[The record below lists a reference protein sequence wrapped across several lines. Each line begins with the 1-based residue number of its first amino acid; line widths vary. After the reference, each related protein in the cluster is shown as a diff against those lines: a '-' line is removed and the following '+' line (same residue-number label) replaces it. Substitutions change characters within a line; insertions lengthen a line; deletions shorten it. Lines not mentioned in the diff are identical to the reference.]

1 MGIKFLNKF
10 FMDNCNARSIRKL
23 SLQYLEKKVVVV
35 DTSIYLYKFA
45 EKGDILENLYLMIS
59 VFRHYGITPVF
70 VFDGKP
76 PIEKKELLIKRK
88 LEKQAAEDKYN
99 ELQLESAESGL
110 TIELEQEMEK
120 LKRQFVRVCDTDIQ
134 GAKLLMRAYG
144 ITYFE
149 SRGESD
155 QLCAYLVKHNYAW
168 ACMSDDMDMFLYGC
182 PRVLRHMSLMKHDV
196 VFYDTEKILADLDM
210 SHDTF
215 LDITVLSG
223 TDYNVS
229 DTNSTL
235 AEIVDKYTKYRAYLY
250 HSGKEVAFVDW
261 LVESEAYILDVDR
274 FRKTREMFDLDQFSE
289 NKKDE
294 IKRVIDSIP
303 FRLEEFQVAELQ
315 EVLRDDGF
323 IFI

>member
-1 MGIKFLNKF
+1 
-10 FMDNCNARSIRKL
+10 MDNCNARSIRKL

-45 EKGDILENLYLMIS
+45 EKGDVLENLYLMIS
-59 VFRHYGITPVF
+59 VFRNYGINPVF

-88 LEKQAAEDKYN
+88 QDKQVAEEKYN
-99 ELQLESAESGL
+99 ELKIEAEDTGL
-110 TIELEQEMEK
+110 TATMAQEMDN
-120 LKRQFVRVCDTDIQ
+120 LKRQFVRVSDTDIQ
-134 GAKLLMRAYG
+134 GAKTLMRAYG

-196 VFYDTEKILADLDM
+196 VFYETDKILADLDM
-210 SHDTF
+210 SSDTF
-215 LDITVLSG
+215 LDIAVLSG
-223 TDYNVS
+223 TDYNIR
-229 DTNSTL
+229 DTNYTL
-235 AEIVDKYTKYRAYLY
+235 GEIVEQYTKHQAYL
-250 HSGKEVAFVDW
+250 HFSGENVSFISW
-261 LVESEAYILDVDR
+261 LNDNTEFNIDIDR
-274 FRKTREMFDLDQFSE
+274 FHKTREMFDLDQFSAT
-289 NKKDE
+289 KKDE

-303 FRLEEFQVAELQ
+303 FRLGEYQVADLQ

-323 IFI
+323 IFM